1 MKAASAHHA
10 AKLEDT
16 RRQQQQVQARAAEAA
31 ACQASLKDLA
41 EKWGQRIV
49 QVYKSIKHLSTPPL
63 LCHGHVKV
71 NLGHW
76 HHRYST
82 RREKVVAGCGAANFM
97 PSTKISKAS
106 RFAKAM
112 PASRDT
118 P

>member
-49 QVYKSIKHLSTPPL
+49 QVYKSIKTP
-63 LCHGHVKV
+63 V
-71 NLGHW
+71 NTAPFVPRLRQGESW
-76 HHRYST
+76 
-82 RREKVVAGCGAANFM
+82 VL
-97 PSTKISKAS
+97 AS
-106 RFAKAM
+106 
-112 PASRDT
+112 
-118 P
+118 